1 MPKEGSELGRVSLL
15 ASADSNE
22 TWAEALTSPRRWTTV
37 CQPLEEL
44 QLAKRL
50 TLEQTFAKIRDG
62 RLTAVGAAIPDPV
75 QGVSRVRVE
84 EALGLLALGTNRDL
98 IDCMM
103 ALLDDELPSLF
114 ANAPEGATFSDGA
127 STAHLACHIGILQRG
142 GGKLDREGRDYWIKP
157 LRDLGGIEAVTL
169 DGGAF
174 VPGHTKAKSPN
185 SSYRLEGSFVS
196 ILQAPTGEWKKK
208 LNDWAAADAARER
221 LAFQARMAEAAR
233 AAVDTGHATL
243 INDCVEH
250 YAPRFLAGFEVLYVD
265 DSDGDRVSAAER
277 AKMTSAGALLT
288 LADPM
293 PDVLLWNP
301 KTDWLWVIE
310 AVTSDGEVD
319 AHKVDG
325 MKRFADRCG
334 KAGVGFTTAYRTWKE
349 AAARQAKHRNLAVE
363 TYLWLRDDPS
373 KQLLVSG

>member
-1 MPKEGSELGRVSLL
+1 M
-15 ASADSNE
+15 
-22 TWAEALTSPRRWTTV
+22 
-37 CQPLEEL
+37 
-44 QLAKRL
+44 AKRL
-50 TLEQTFAKIRDG
+50 TLEELLAKIREG
-62 RLTAVGAAIPDPV
+62 RLKGTGSAMPDPV
-75 QGVSRVRVE
+75 QGVRRSRVE
-84 EALGLLALGTNRDL
+84 EALGLLSLGTNRDL
-98 IDCMM
+98 IDCTL

-114 ANAPEGATFSDGA
+114 AKPPEGATFSDGA

-169 DGGAF
+169 IDGEF

-185 SSYRLEGSFVS
+185 SSYRLEGGFVA
-196 ILQAPTGEWKKK
+196 ILQAPASMWKAK
-208 LNDWAAADAARER
+208 LNEWAAADAARER
-221 LAFQARMAEAAR
+221 LAFQARMAEVAR

-250 YAPRFLAGFEVLYVD
+250 YAPRFLAGFELLYVD

-277 AKMTSAGALLT
+277 EKMLAAGALLT

-319 AHKVDG
+319 AHKVEG

-349 AAARQAKHRNLAVE
+349 AAVRQTKHRNLAVE